1 VHTLR
6 VLPPQPAPRAAHHT
20 EVRTLARRRLTER
33 HRWLYPVAVRV
44 HQARRHLAW
53 LTSGTRWATRA
64 GGTPQLPVRVKKHG
78 SLLLRELSPDEME
91 LQHNKVV
98 NLRLASAR
106 TDGVV
111 IRPGETFS
119 FNKVVGN
126 CTRRKGYVVGMR
138 LSNGDATAG
147 VGGGICQLANLLHW
161 MFLHSPLTVV
171 ERSEHSFDPFPD
183 KNRVLPWGVGC
194 SIVWNYVD
202 LVVRNDT
209 DITFQL
215 HTWLDDRH
223 LRGELRADRPVQHS
237 YRVEARHEEFVRVRS
252 DDRDR
257 VWRRNEIWRTL
268 IDRRTGNVA
277 GEELVKRNC
286 AVVKYPPPEHL
297 VVELDEDGRPVRAQ
311 AQRTTAPRSTTRAGD
326 LSSVRS

>member
-1 VHTLR
+1 VH
-6 VLPPQPAPRAAHHT
+6 PND
-20 EVRTLARRRLTER
+20 VRTLTRRRLTER
-33 HRWLYPVAVRV
+33 HPWLYPVAVRV
-44 HQARRHLAW
+44 HQARRQAAW
-53 LTSGTRWATRA
+53 LTSGNHWATRA
-64 GGTPQLPVRVKKHG
+64 AGTPDLPIRVKKHG
-78 SLLLRELSPDEME
+78 SLLLRDLSPDEMA

-111 IRPGETFS
+111 IGPGETFS

-183 KNRVLPWGVGC
+183 KDRVLPWGVGC

-209 DITFQL
+209 DLTFAL
-215 HTWLDDRH
+215 HTWLDDKH
-223 LRGELRADRPVQHS
+223 LRGELRADRPVEHS
-237 YRVEARHEEFVRVRS
+237 YKVEARGEEFLRLRHQGA
-252 DDRDR
+252 DR
-257 VWRRNEIWRTL
+257 VWRRNEIWRSL
-268 IDRRTGNVA
+268 VDRRTGLTV

-297 VVELDEDGRPVRAQ
+297 VVDLDQDGRPIKPRA
-311 AQRTTAPRSTTRAGD
+311 AQRTTTPRSTTREGD
-326 LSSVRS
+326 LSTVTS